1 MFCPVLIYFYS
12 IQAYAT
18 NIPFSDDYPK
28 HLDEIIPIIQANT
41 LWDKFA
47 VIFSRS
53 LENLLFFNRVILL
66 LIYSV
71 WGEINL
77 KVAIVISNIALL
89 GLLFFAYKTLPEKRE
104 KIFLVIPVAL
114 LLFQLKEN
122 WIYMTWSA
130 SHGCLYAL
138 FFSGLVFYFLEKS
151 PIKYFFGAGF
161 FAICSA
167 FSFGSGVATLATGWL
182 ILIIQKGSNCPGS
195 GSGQLLYL

>member
-1 MFCPVLIYFYS
+1 MTMKSLSRICSQEPFSKTPWLVCFGTVLAFCPVLVYFYS
-12 IQAYAT
+12 IYIYAT

-28 HLDEIIPIIQANT
+28 QLNEIIPIIQSDT
-41 LWDKFA
+41 LWEKLTL
-47 VIFSRS
+47 IFSHS
-53 LENLLFFNRVILL
+53 LETLLLFNKVIIL

-71 WGEINL
+71 WGEIDL
-77 KVAIVISNIALL
+77 KLALIFGNSTLL

-130 SHGCLYAL
+130 SHGSLYAL
-138 FFSGLVFYFLEKS
+138 FFSGLVFYFLEKHS
-151 PIKYFFGAGF
+151 IKYFFGAGF

-167 FSFGSGVATLATGWL
+167 S
-182 ILIIQKGSNCPGS
+182 
-195 GSGQLLYL
+195 